1 MSSTP
6 PNIERL
12 RQGDEQAWGDVQ
24 REYTGR
30 LLRYVGKRV
39 EDHQAQ
45 EDILQET
52 FLGALRGIQAYDPR
66 YQFEQYLF
74 GICRNRTIDH
84 LRRRAI
90 RGVGGEEEDS
100 IAMLERVAVDE
111 GTPSQVFGLRDLGER
126 GSDLLGEALITFLD
140 EAFLGG
146 EWQRLQVVE
155 LLLGQGE
162 RNSHVARELG
172 IADESA
178 VAGIKFRALKRLA
191 HLAGQAQGGHL
202 KDEISQAVSEGRMD
216 LDLAQTWKRVSASC
230 PHRYWWARLAQGPVE
245 EGLRDYLRFHLDR
258 IGCETCQATF
268 EDVDQPVGE
277 LEPLVSRLQASTII
291 HLRQKR

>member
-1 MSSTP
+1 MSTTP

-12 RQGDEQAWGDVQ
+12 RQGDEQAWGEVQ

-52 FLGALRGIQAYDPR
+52 FLGALRGIQSYDPR

-90 RGVGGEEEDS
+90 RGVGGEEEES
-100 IAMLERVAVDE
+100 VALLERVAVDE
-111 GTPSQVFGLRDLGER
+111 GTPSQVFGLRDLGQR
-126 GSDLLGEALITFLD
+126 GSDLLGDALMTFVD
-140 EAFLGG
+140 EAFQAR
-146 EWQRLQVVE
+146 EWQRLQVIE

-172 IADESA
+172 IPDESA
-178 VAGIKFRALKRLA
+178 VAGLKFRALKRLA
-191 HLAGQAQGGHL
+191 HLASQAEGGHL
-202 KDEISQAVSEGRMD
+202 KEEISQGIGEGRMD

-230 PHRYWWARLAQGPVE
+230 PHRYWWARLAEKQVDQE
-245 EGLRDYLRFHLDR
+245 LEGYLRFHLDR
-258 IGCETCQATF
+258 IGCEACQATF
-268 EDVDQPVGE
+268 EDVDQPLGD
-277 LEPLVSRLQASTII
+277 LDSLVSRLQASTIV
-291 HLRQKR
+291 HLRKGR